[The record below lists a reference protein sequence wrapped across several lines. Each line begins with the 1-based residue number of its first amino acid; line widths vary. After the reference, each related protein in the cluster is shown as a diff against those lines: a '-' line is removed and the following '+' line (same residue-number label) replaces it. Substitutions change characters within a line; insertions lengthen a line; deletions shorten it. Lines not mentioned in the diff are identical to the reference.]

1 MTTSAPTT
9 RKQFLTS
16 AFVQQLIDMRPTG
29 EDFDLAIQHASIN
42 PTHPG
47 YFREWRTVW
56 VGSYRQ
62 SGKSRSI
69 VEMADEQSWIF
80 AINLA
85 QRDDLIERLQKLG
98 KMVSPQ
104 RVFTSGD
111 MKNFTFAHGLSDTGV
126 LDKDIET
133 FGKPKRVFVDDA
145 SFFFERFSQKE
156 FYKQLCP
163 RLLPETDFVLLG

>member
-9 RKQFLTS
+9 RHRFITS
-16 AFVQQLIDMRPTG
+16 ALIQQLIDLRPEG
-29 EDFDLAIQHASIN
+29 EQVDQLVAFSRIELPD
-42 PTHPG
+42 PR
-47 YFREWRTVW
+47 YYREWRTVA
-56 VGSYRQ
+56 VGACRQ
-62 SGKSRSI
+62 SGKTHSI
-69 VEMADEQSWIF
+69 IEMANEQSWVF
-80 AINLA
+80 TVNLNI
-85 QRDDLIERLQKLG
+85 RDHIKERLTMLG
-98 KMVSPQ
+98 KTVSAQ